1 MYIAPR
7 ISLETSQ
14 TKGATEYRQFR
25 GVDFAHSPTEVDK
38 SRSPNAPNLLSDDS
52 GNPEKRPGWRT
63 LYDYGAE
70 IRGIHRITISGTEHI
85 LVHAGTKIYKHD
97 ATTPTE
103 LYTVTATSGKSFS
116 VVYGNKL
123 WILTGAEY
131 LVYDGTSVVTVA
143 SVAHVPYISIGCTP
157 ATGAGTSLE
166 PVNLLS
172 ASRIKSY
179 LGDGSAVDYY
189 VEDGATA
196 IEKVTVNGTELSSGY
211 SFSTSTYKVT
221 FSTAPSEPAVV
232 GQDNVIIQYTKAVS
246 GYADKINKCRFM
258 GLFGLGGNDSDR
270 IFFSGNPDFPNC
282 DFHCDIAY
290 PAYAVDPSYVPDT
303 SYAFIG
309 SDNNAIMG
317 YRRFGSYQLVIKAQ
331 NDQDASIFLR
341 SAALDSNNNTMF
353 GVEQGAAGVGAIS
366 MYAFAN
372 LNDDPLFLSKNGVFG
387 VYSTSVANMA
397 NMQNRSYFVD
407 KLLLA
412 ESDLDKAVACEWK
425 GYYVL
430 CINNRAYIL
439 DSRQFRVYNAK
450 STSYVYECFYWTN
463 IPAVCLCEVDGTLY
477 FGTANGKFCR
487 FNTDIAD
494 STAYNDDGEAIDA
507 FWATP
512 LDNDGDP
519 LRYKSTQAVAVVLKP
534 NTISS
539 VKVYI
544 TTEKNSALLANT
556 FTPDTFSF
564 DDIDFSNFSFDTG
577 NVVQTV
583 PIQQQIKKYISLQ
596 ITARNNTVNESFGIA
611 QIAKKYVFN
620 NNVRTVSGGVIT

>member
-1 MYIAPR
+1 
-7 ISLETSQ
+7 
-14 TKGATEYRQFR
+14 
-25 GVDFAHSPTEVDK
+25 
-38 SRSPNAPNLLSDDS
+38 
-52 GNPEKRPGWRT
+52 
-63 LYDYGAE
+63 
-70 IRGIHRITISGTEHI
+70 
-85 LVHAGTKIYKHD
+85 
-97 ATTPTE
+97 
-103 LYTVTATSGKSFS
+103 
-116 VVYGNKL
+116 
-123 WILTGAEY
+123 
-131 LVYDGTSVVTVA
+131 
-143 SVAHVPYISIGCTP
+143 
-157 ATGAGTSLE
+157 
-166 PVNLLS
+166 
-172 ASRIKSY
+172 
-179 LGDGSAVDYY
+179 
-189 VEDGATA
+189 
-196 IEKVTVNGTELSSGY
+196 
-211 SFSTSTYKVT
+211 
-221 FSTAPSEPAVV
+221 
-232 GQDNVIIQYTKAVS
+232 
-246 GYADKINKCRFM
+246 
-258 GLFGLGGNDSDR
+258 
-270 IFFSGNPDFPNC
+270 
-282 DFHCDIAY
+282 
-290 PAYAVDPSYVPDT
+290 
-303 SYAFIG
+303 
-309 SDNNAIMG
+309 
-317 YRRFGSYQLVIKAQ
+317 
-331 NDQDASIFLR
+331 
-341 SAALDSNNNTMF
+341 MF

-564 DDIDFSNFSFDTG
+564 DDIDFSNFSFDTEMSCRRFRYNSRLKSTFPCRLRRG
-577 NVVQTV
+577 TI
-583 PIQQQIKKYISLQ
+583 PSTKASALRRLQ
-596 ITARNNTVNESFGIA
+596 
-611 QIAKKYVFN
+611 KKYVFN
-620 NNVRTVSGGVIT
+620 NNVRTVSGGGDNVRRHFIWWRGCNMSF